1 MFGIRYLKVSP
12 TTHVIQYK
20 KGHPVRQGAGLAF
33 FYYEP
38 SSVIVQVPV
47 NSVDVP
53 FVFEEVTADFQS
65 ITIQGELTYRV
76 TNAVKLAGLL
86 DFSVDGHGR
95 YRSDDPAKLRER
107 LIHATQILARSHAQ
121 GRKLDELIVG
131 SDALVETVQTGLL
144 QAKSVE
150 MLGVEILGLSITAI
164 KPMPDM
170 AKAMEAAAR
179 EKMLGKADQAVYERR
194 NAAVEMERQIK
205 ESELNTEIAVEQK
218 RRQMREAKMAAD
230 IAVEQQRA
238 DLVGQRVEN
247 QRKEAEARGQA
258 LRATIEPL
266 KEVDWRTLLAAGGN
280 LGSKQLIALAFHDLA
295 ENAEKIGQLNISPD
309 LLASL
314 LTDDAPDGHTAA
326 EAPSQPPAP
335 RKK

>member
-12 TTHVIQYK
+12 TTFLIQYK
-20 KGHPVRQGAGLAF
+20 KSRAVRQGAGLSF

-38 SSVIVQVPV
+38 SSIIVQVPV

-53 FVFEEVTADFQS
+53 FVFEEVAADFQG

-76 TNAVKLAGLL
+76 VNASKLAGLL

-95 YRSDDPAKLRER
+95 YRSDDPSKLRER
-107 LIHATQILARSHAQ
+107 LIHATQILARSYAQ
-121 GRKLDELIVG
+121 GRKLDEIVVG
-131 SDALVETVQTGLL
+131 SNALVETVLVGL
-144 QAKSVE
+144 QKSPSVE
-150 MLGVEILGLSITAI
+150 MLGVEILGLAITSI

-194 NAAVEMERQIK
+194 NASVEMERQIK

-218 RRQMREAKMAAD
+218 RRQMREMKMEAD

-238 DLVGQRVEN
+238 ELVGQRVEN

-266 KEVDWRTLLAAGGN
+266 KDVDWRTLLAAGGG
-280 LGSKQLIALAFHDLA
+280 LGAKELIALAFHDLA
-295 ENAEKIGQLNISPD
+295 DHAEKIGRLNITPE
-309 LLASL
+309 LLSSL
-314 LTDDAPDGHTAA
+314 MTDDEVDVHGSSETPL
-326 EAPSQPPAP
+326 PPP
-335 RKK
+335 GSRKK